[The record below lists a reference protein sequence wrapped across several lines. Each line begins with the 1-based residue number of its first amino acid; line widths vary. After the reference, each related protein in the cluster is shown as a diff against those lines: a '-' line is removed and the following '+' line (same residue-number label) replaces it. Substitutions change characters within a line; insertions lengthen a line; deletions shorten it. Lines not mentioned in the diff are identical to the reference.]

1 MTRVLFDIGRI
12 FVRGS
17 RFSPTGIDRVVV
29 AYARWLLDQPDV
41 ELQPVITI
49 GGRLLGVPR
58 RMLER
63 TIRQNEAFSRLRND
77 SDEPGPAW
85 GALRHALSSQTD
97 RAAPLRAR
105 PVADQIPQRAR
116 WHLAIAG
123 RALANLRPVRAS
135 PGAIYLNVSHTGLD
149 QPRVLAR
156 LAERGVAPVVMV
168 HDLIPINF
176 PEYCAPAAE
185 ARHQRRIAEI
195 IAHARLVIT
204 NSATTAIELADYA
217 AALGRDAPTTV
228 VAPLGIE
235 SAFFEDAPAW
245 APARPYFVCVGTL
258 EARKN
263 LAFLLAAW
271 RRLAERLGPETPRLV
286 LVGRRGWENEAVLDH
301 LQRSAAVIRL
311 VHEVSDL
318 SDREL
323 ARLVGGAAALL
334 SPSLAEGFDL
344 PVVEALALGTPVI
357 ASDIPVHR
365 ELASGAATLIDPLDG
380 PAWIDAIEHAMRRPR
395 PRSRL
400 CRPDLA
406 GALRS
411 ARGWSPWPARYLVAF
426 RQASTSSP
434 RSNRRAD
441 SGTAKSRP
449 RLVA

>member
-12 FVRGS
+12 FIRGS

-29 AYARWLLDQPDV
+29 AYARWLLDQPDIQ
-41 ELQPVITI
+41 LQPVLTL

-58 RMLER
+58 RMLQR
-63 TIRQNEAFSRLRND
+63 TIRQNEAFGRLRND
-77 SDEPGPAW
+77 SEAPGATW
-85 GALRHALSSQTD
+85 DALQHALSSITD
-97 RAAPLRAR
+97 RATPLRAR
-105 PVADQIPQRAR
+105 SAAHQIPRRAK
-116 WHLAIAG
+116 WHLNIAR
-123 RALANLRPVRAS
+123 RALLNLRPVRAS
-135 PGAIYLNVSHTGLD
+135 QGDVYLNVSHTGLD

-176 PEYCAPAAE
+176 PEYCAPGAE
-185 ARHQRRIAEI
+185 ARHQRRMAEI

-204 NSATTAIELADYA
+204 NSATTAAELADYA
-217 AALGRDAPTTV
+217 AALGRAAPATE

-235 SAFFEDAPAW
+235 TAFFDHTPGW

-271 RRLAERLGPETPRLV
+271 RRLAQRLGAETPRLV
-286 LVGRRGWENEAVLDH
+286 LVGRRGWENEAVIDH
-301 LQRSAAVIRL
+301 LQRSEAVLRL

-344 PVVEALALGTPVI
+344 PVVEALALRTPVI
-357 ASDIPVHR
+357 ASDIPAHR
-365 ELASGAATLIDPLDG
+365 ELAGEAATLIDPLDG
-380 PAWIDAIEHAMRRPR
+380 PAWIAAIERAAIGNRGRGPPHPAPTWSAHFDQLGGVLRG
-395 PRSRL
+395 
-400 CRPDLA
+400 LA
-406 GALRS
+406 T
-411 ARGWSPWPARYLVAF
+411 P
-426 RQASTSSP
+426 
-434 RSNRRAD
+434 
-441 SGTAKSRP
+441 
-449 RLVA
+449 